1 MTDITVTT
9 LANGLTL
16 VVEPMAFARSASM
29 VWRLPA
35 GAAGDPS
42 DRVGESAM
50 LSEFVFRGAA
60 GMSSRE
66 HSDALDRAGVRRD
79 SGVGTHHLTLSASLV
94 GSRLDQALPLL
105 TAAVRSPT
113 LAEDAIEPCRSLCL
127 QTIESL
133 RDEPQHYAILALR
146 EHHMPAPFNRHG
158 YGDADHVRSINIDHL
173 REAWRRRCVPG
184 GSIVG
189 VAGEVDPDRIERQLE
204 ELLDG
209 WTGSAEDVQQQAPP
223 DRGLTHLHE
232 ETAQV
237 HIGVAYDAP
246 KEADEHSM
254 LERLAVNVLSGGMS
268 GRLFTEVRE
277 RRSLCYSVNASY
289 AAGRDR
295 GQVSLYAGTTP
306 ERAQETLDVCLGE
319 IRRMR
324 EGVSDEEFRRAVV
337 GLKSRLVMQGE
348 SSTARASALTR
359 DQFRLGRPRSLDE
372 IAEAVEAITRE
383 ALNAYLAERD
393 FGELTVVSLGPT
405 PLELKDAPVETT

>member
-295 GQVSLYAGTTP
+295 GQVSLYAGT
-306 ERAQETLDVCLGE
+306 
-319 IRRMR
+319 
-324 EGVSDEEFRRAVV
+324 EFRRAVV